1 MRLRGSIGRACGL
14 AGLMAISL
22 AIAACSGQA
31 PQPEQYALA
40 TAPAPGG
47 VEDFAASAG
56 DIVHFAG
63 DSAALS
69 GEAKSILRRQI
80 RWLNAHPQYQV
91 TIEGHADEWG
101 TRAHNLE
108 LGAQRATVVKAFL
121 KRNGLRTGRIHTVS
135 YGKERLIEDCSAISC
150 RSKNRR
156 AQTVVRARTAGR
168 N

>member
-1 MRLRGSIGRACGL
+1 MRLRGGIGRACGL

-31 PQPEQYALA
+31 PQPAQYELG
-40 TAPAPGG
+40 TAAAPGSA
-47 VEDFAASAG
+47 EEFASRAG
-56 DIVHFAG
+56 DVVHFTG

-69 GEAKSILRRQI
+69 GDAKSILRRQI
-80 RWLNAHPQYQV
+80 RWLNEHPQYQV

-108 LGAQRATVVKAFL
+108 LGAQRATAVKDFL
-121 KRNGLRTGRIHTVS
+121 RRNGLRAERIPTVS
-135 YGKERLIEDCSAISC
+135 YGKERLIADCSAISC
-150 RSKNRR
+150 RSQNRR
-156 AQTVVRARTAGR
+156 AQTVVRARTAAR